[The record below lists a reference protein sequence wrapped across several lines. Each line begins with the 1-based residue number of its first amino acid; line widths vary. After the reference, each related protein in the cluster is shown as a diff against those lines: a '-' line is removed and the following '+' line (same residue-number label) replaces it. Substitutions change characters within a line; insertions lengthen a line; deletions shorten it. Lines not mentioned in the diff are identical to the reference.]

1 MKGKQINY
9 MVTVDIGVN
18 KKYVF
23 VGKTPKDVARQLN
36 TLIMPLVSVPDEWE
50 GTIENTSPG
59 GTGST
64 RTSYH
69 YVTKNV
75 IRNCLYHPHTKS
87 RKYGFFEIRKFD
99 ANSLN

>member
-1 MKGKQINY
+1 MKKKQINY

-36 TLIMPLVSVPDEWE
+36 TLIHSLRLVSVPDEGDGE
-50 GTIENTSPG
+50 SPNI
-59 GTGST
+59 
-64 RTSYH
+64 SYH